1 MPAGIALVKK
11 KFFQGNGS
19 LNWVDFFEIL
29 QAKELTQQKSNY
41 V

>member
-1 MPAGIALVKK
+1 MPA

-19 LNWVDFFEIL
+19 LNWVDFLEIL